1 MKLMGIINCTPD
13 SFFSGSRSAS
23 VEQAWIQARDMIE
36 SGADILDIGGES
48 SRPGADYV
56 SAEEEMDRVLP
67 VIERIRR
74 ESEIPLSLD
83 TRKSRVAAEAL
94 KLGIDMINDISA
106 LQDDPELA
114 TLAARSGTSLVL
126 MHKKGTPVDMQ
137 KNPDYGDLM
146 EDIRL
151 VLMEAVD
158 GALQAG
164 VPREHIIL
172 DPGIGFG
179 KTHEHNRCILQSIPQ
194 MKEWGFPLLIGLSRK
209 SYIGN
214 ILNLPP
220 EERLFGTLAADFYA
234 IIQGADYIRVH
245 DVKEH
250 QQGLSVLKDLLW
262 NG

>member
-1 MKLMGIINCTPD
+1 MGIINCTPD
-13 SFFSGSRSAS
+13 SFFSGSRSDS
-23 VEQAWIQARDMIE
+23 VEEAWNQARDMIE
-36 SGADILDIGGES
+36 AGADILDIGGES
-48 SRPGADYV
+48 SRPGASYV
-56 SAEEEMDRVLP
+56 SAEEEMERVLP

-74 ESEIPLSLD
+74 ESPIPLSLD
-83 TRKSRVAAEAL
+83 TRKSAVAAEAL
-94 KLGIDMINDISA
+94 KLGINMINDISA

-114 TLAARSGTSLVL
+114 FLAARSGASLVL
-126 MHKKGTPVDMQ
+126 MHKKGTPENMQ
-137 KNPDYGDLM
+137 ENPNYNDLM

-158 GALQAG
+158 RALEAG
-164 VPREHIIL
+164 VSREQIIL

-179 KTHEHNRCILQSIPQ
+179 KTHQHNRCILQSIPQ
-194 MKEWGFPLLIGLSRK
+194 MKAWGFPVLIGLSRK

-214 ILNLPP
+214 LLNLPP

-234 IIQGADYIRVH
+234 IIQGADYLRVH

-250 QQGLSVLKDLLW
+250 RQGMTVLKDLLW